1 VPHGQI
7 QALYLMTTDNSE
19 PATPPGPAA
28 PVPPVGVAL
37 ISIDHF
43 AAVELRV
50 AEITQAE
57 AVPKSKKLLKLQITL
72 GESLG
77 SRQILSGI
85 SQFYTPEQ
93 LIGRRIV
100 VVSNLQPA
108 TLMGLP
114 SEGMLLAG
122 SSDDGAILE
131 LIDPG
136 SRLPLGSRIR

>member
-1 VPHGQI
+1 
-7 QALYLMTTDNSE
+7 
-19 PATPPGPAA
+19 
-28 PVPPVGVAL
+28 VAL